1 MSTASEI
8 FSENVELS
16 DEDRALVRIY
26 GDIGRS
32 VDELAYT
39 PEFDELFKRYREAGY
54 QAKKH
59 EVFRRLL
66 LLRKSGL
73 LPRLFRAS
81 A

>member
-1 MSTASEI
+1 MRKASDI
-8 FSENVELS
+8 FSEDVELS
-16 DEDRALVRIY
+16 DEDRTLIRLYADVA
-26 GDIGRS
+26 RS

-39 PEFDELFKRYREAGY
+39 PEFEELFNRYRETGY
-54 QAKKH
+54 QGEKH